1 MSRPAERLNP
11 KALNADI
18 PTLATLQN
26 LKKLSPFEGSTSHF
40 VVEKH
45 FLEQMMR
52 PLIRTIFVDED
63 WYLNR
68 YPDVRGSVESG
79 AVTSASDHFA
89 RFGYFEQRMPYEIR
103 VDEAWYLAHYPD
115 VKASVRRE
123 DFATGQDHYE
133 VFGFREGRLPHS
145 NFAFKRR

>member
-1 MSRPAERLNP
+1 MNRPTTLKNTPVVNAE
-11 KALNADI
+11 I

-26 LKKLSPFEGSTSHF
+26 TKKLLPHHTPEYF

-45 FLEQMMR
+45 FLEQMLR
-52 PLIRTIFVDED
+52 PLIRTIFVDEE

-68 YPDVRGSVESG
+68 YPDVRDSVQSG
-79 AVTSASDHFA
+79 AVTSASDHFT
-89 RFGYFEQRMPYEIR
+89 RFGYLEQRLPYDIK
-103 VDEAWYLAHYPD
+103 VDEAWYLAQYPD

-123 DFATGQDHYE
+123 DFATGKDHYE
-133 VFGFREGRLPHS
+133 AFGFREGRLPHS